1 MKGCMMNTLLFVV
14 DVQNGFVS
22 EKTKFV
28 LERITNLLQKNLF
41 DYVAFT
47 QFMNE
52 EPSPYREYLHWGK
65 LSTSA
70 EQDIH
75 PAIKPF
81 AANIFKKGVYSA
93 INTETMKF
101 IKEHNIGKVFILGID
116 TDCCVLKT
124 AVDLFENNIHPIV
137 LAHYSASNGGK
148 VSHDAGVKVLERLI
162 GRHNIIH
169 SEIDSDTIANANSVK

>member
-1 MKGCMMNTLLFVV
+1 MKGFIMNTLLFVV

-52 EPSPYREYLHWGK
+52 EPSPYREYLHWRK
-65 LSTSA
+65 LSTSD
-70 EQDIH
+70 EQEIH
-75 PAIKPF
+75 PTIKPYVT
-81 AANIFKKGVYSA
+81 NIFKKGIYSA

-101 IKEHNIGKVFILGID
+101 IKEHNIDKVFILGID

-124 AVDLFENNIHPIV
+124 AVDLFENHIHPIV

-162 GRHNIIH
+162 GRHNIFH
-169 SEIDSDTIANANSVK
+169 SEIDSDTIANTISEK